1 MTPSETAGSKVEPQ
15 AITLSEN
22 DHKTT
27 QIKLEKPQERIDEK
41 QVDCTQISHKLRLWV
56 TARHLFRQQVR
67 IYIITNWRAIG
78 LQ

>member
-27 QIKLEKPQERIDEK
+27 QIKLEKPQERIDEDGYPLYSPGPK
-41 QVDCTQISHKLRLWV
+41 ILWFPFEFSPRRLWSGESSG
-56 TARHLFRQQVR
+56 
-67 IYIITNWRAIG
+67 YPC
-78 LQ
+78 